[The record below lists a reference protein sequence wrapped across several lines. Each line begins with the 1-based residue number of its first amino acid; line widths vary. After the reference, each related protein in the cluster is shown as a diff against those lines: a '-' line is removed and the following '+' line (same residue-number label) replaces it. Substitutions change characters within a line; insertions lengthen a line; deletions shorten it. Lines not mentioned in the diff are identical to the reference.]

1 MLSQITEKLNTPTDY
16 ESFIVIEKNESLLVR
31 HKHASFPLKSD
42 SKASDFRTN
51 PNSCANKSRKLAT
64 CTFKEVT

>member
-31 HKHASFPLKSD
+31 HKHPFPLKSD